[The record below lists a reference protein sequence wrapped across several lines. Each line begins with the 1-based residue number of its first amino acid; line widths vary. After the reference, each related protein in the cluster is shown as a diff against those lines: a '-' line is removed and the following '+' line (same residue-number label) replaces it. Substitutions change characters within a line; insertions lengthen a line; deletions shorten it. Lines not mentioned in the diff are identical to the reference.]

1 MEKMQDWEI
10 FEFYNNLQYS
20 NSLDWEMTRWIM
32 YAIVQS
38 SSTKQLNVADIL
50 KFPWDKLSSDIE
62 ISNDEINTLNALSNK
77 YKKML

>member
-20 NSLDWEMTRWIM
+20 NSPDWEMTRWIM

-38 SSTKQLNVADIL
+38 SSKKQLNIVDIL
-50 KFPWDKLSSDIE
+50 KFPWDKSSSNIE

-77 YKKML
+77 YKKFV